1 MTGVTP
7 LWDDV
12 FMLIE
17 AARRAEAAVKEMLA
31 IATRGDAA
39 TDEVRDAL
47 GISKAIAGINSA
59 FQAAGAAAVA
69 GRERHGDGGA
79 EVLASAAGLSR
90 QEARSQVKTAQTLRK
105 APVLRDAVDQ
115 GRVSAANARRLAD
128 AVEQTSAADVEA
140 DADLLSKAESMRPEQ
155 FARESRRWTV
165 DRQGDG
171 GVSAHR
177 RQRARRCVR
186 VWNGDDGMVNLRGEF
201 DAVAGRRIVNRIEAE
216 ARRLYKT
223 DKDSGDAGASPA
235 SRGPDSRGPAG
246 GSAGGGPVEDRGGR
260 RSFAQCMADALDN
273 LTGGAASSAAGAG
286 AGAGRP
292 FADICVVAHVDDDTG
307 SLVAELP
314 DGSRLPQAV
323 LDELACHARIT
334 GVLYGADGTAIW
346 RGHSKRTATEAQR
359 QLLIAKHGGCFHCGA
374 HPAMCQCHHITEF
387 SKGGPTDINNM
398 VLICW
403 NCHQKVHHHG
413 WHIHTGP
420 DGNHTLHPP
429 RTSPGN
435 PHYGPAHAPEPPPA
449 PTWPAARRTRRRNGS
464 DPAFQPGPGPRN
476 ARAPAPAGAGDRAS
490 PDPLT
495 LFGSGSGRAP
505 NPARSPD
512 RPPSSPVQSERCA
525 GSVRLGPVAHA
536 TSQHPNE
543 ELTQ

>member
-1 MTGVTP
+1 
-7 LWDDV
+7 
-12 FMLIE
+12 MLIE

-31 IATRGDAA
+31 VANDGSAT
-39 TDEVRDAL
+39 TDEFRDAL
-47 GISKAIAGINSA
+47 GISKSIVGISSA
-59 FQAAGAAAVA
+59 FQVSAAGVVA

-79 EVLASAAGLSR
+79 EVLAASAGLSR
-90 QEARSQVKTAQTLRK
+90 HDARGQVKAAQVLEA
-105 APVLRDAVDQ
+105 APVLRDALEQ

-140 DADLLSKAESMRPEQ
+140 DAELLSKAESMRPEQ

-171 GVSAHR
+171 GESAHR

-223 DKDSGDAGASPA
+223 DKDNSSAGDGV
-235 SRGPDSRGPAG
+235 GEG
-246 GSAGGGPVEDRGGR
+246 GSGR

-273 LTGGAASSAAGAG
+273 LTSDNASSGAG

-292 FADICVVAHVDDDTG
+292 FADICVVAHVDDETG
-307 SLVAELP
+307 DLVAELP

-334 GVLYGADGTAIW
+334 GVLYGTDGTAIW
-346 RGHSKRTATEAQR
+346 RGHTKRTATEAQR
-359 QLLIAKHGGCFHCGA
+359 QLLIAKYGGCFHCGA

-398 VLICW
+398 VLTCW
-403 NCHQKVHHHG
+403 NCHQKVHHHN
-413 WHIHTGP
+413 WKIRTGP

-429 RTSPGN
+429 DNR
-435 PHYGPAHAPEPPPA
+435 HYGPAHAPEPPPA
-449 PTWPAARRTRRRNGS
+449 PTWPAARRTRRMN
-464 DPAFQPGPGPRN
+464 GPGPASQPRPRPRN
-476 ARAPAPAGAGDRAS
+476 AQAPPLGPDGSRGS

-495 LFGSGSGRAP
+495 RSGTSTPRSSPTGAGSRGSPDPPTLFGSERGRAP
-505 NPARSPD
+505 NPTRPPD
-512 RPPSSPVQSERCA
+512 RPSPSPVRSESAA
-525 GSVRLGPVAHA
+525 GSVRPGPAA
-536 TSQHPNE
+536 ARAALRKARE
-543 ELTQ
+543 F

>member
-1 MTGVTP
+1 MP
-7 LWDDV
+7 
-12 FMLIE
+12 
-17 AARRAEAAVKEMLA
+17 A

-47 GISKAIAGINSA
+47 GISKSIAGINSA

-90 QEARSQVKTAQTLRK
+90 QEARSQVKTAQAIAEMPK
-105 APVLRDAVDQ
+105 LRDAVAE
-115 GRVSAANARRLAD
+115 GRVSTANARRLAAAVEKTSAD
-128 AVEQTSAADVEA
+128 AV
-140 DADLLSKAESMRPEQ
+140 DADDELLTKAESMRPEQ
-155 FARESRRWTV
+155 FARETRRWTV

-171 GVSAHR
+171 GESEHA
-177 RQRARRCVR
+177 RQRARRRVR
-186 VWNGDDGMVNLRGEF
+186 VWNADDGMVHLHGEF
-201 DAVAGRRIVNRIEAE
+201 DAVTGKRIGNRLEAE
-216 ARRLYKT
+216 ARRMYKA
-223 DKDSGDAGASPA
+223 DKGTGTAGASP
-235 SRGPDSRGPAG
+235 DSRG
-246 GSAGGGPVEDRGGR
+246 SASSSVAEDRSGR

-273 LTGGAASSAAGAG
+273 LTGGGASSGAGAG
-286 AGAGRP
+286 AGAGRA

-334 GVLYGADGTAIW
+334 GVLYGTDGTAIW

-403 NCHQKVHHHG
+403 NCHQKVHHHN
-413 WHIHTGP
+413 WHIRTAP
-420 DGNHTLHPP
+420 DGDHTLHPP

-435 PHYGPAHAPEPPPA
+435 PRYGPAHAPEPAQA
-449 PTWPAARRTRRRNGS
+449 PTRPAARQAAERRTGAPRGRPPLRTRPGVAARSRSRPPSAGT
-464 DPAFQPGPGPRN
+464 AAQQPQQ
-476 ARAPAPAGAGDRAS
+476 AR
-490 PDPLT
+490 PDV
-495 LFGSGSGRAP
+495 
-505 NPARSPD
+505 PARSRSRLPSAGSAAQHPERARRGLPARSRSRGRASTTSTTSTTSSSGTSRDGPD
-512 RPPSSPVQSERCA
+512 EPAGPSPPSRSERLFTPA
-525 GSVRLGPVAHA
+525 
-536 TSQHPNE
+536 
-543 ELTQ
+543 